1 MTTPAG
7 LLTGNAMP
15 HERPP
20 SAGRSP
26 ASSPRTRLA
35 LTTAIAGVLA
45 LGYVI
50 ASPAGGDLPAQLLR
64 AKLFAAEGF
73 GLWDNWWYAGHDVLG
88 YSLLFPPLAWL
99 LTPQLVAALAAVA
112 TAAMFGM
119 LAEHQ
124 FGADSWVGAVW
135 FACATLTNLLSGRLT
150 YATGLMF
157 AVATVLALQRRRPWP
172 ATLAALLASLTSPV
186 AALFAALAG
195 AACVASSRSGR
206 QATLGACV
214 IAAALAPALALSI
227 AFPEGGSEPFNST
240 QLWQVLAVT
249 AILLAGLGRGQ
260 RTLGAGL
267 ILYGLGCYA
276 SYRLATPV
284 GGNAARLG
292 ELLGGPL
299 AALLWWRRRPALL
312 LIAAVPLLYV
322 QWQPTIQ
329 DLSIAN
335 RTPSSSAGYYR
346 PLLQFIDRQPDG
358 PFRIEIPFTRG
369 HWEADYVAPTV
380 ALARGWER
388 QLDEKYNALFYGGR
402 LTAARYDTWLH
413 ELAVSFVAVPDAP
426 LDWSSAAEVSLIDRG
441 LPYLHLVLQARHW
454 RVYAVS
460 DPTPLADGVA
470 TVTALGPNSVTLVAS
485 SSGRTLVRVR
495 YSPYWAV
502 SEAPGCVRQAGQFTE
517 LDTRRPGPLRLVM
530 DFSLW
535 RIGAHSS
542 RCS

>member
-1 MTTPAG
+1 MPA
-7 LLTGNAMP
+7 
-15 HERPP
+15 
-20 SAGRSP
+20 
-26 ASSPRTRLA
+26 A
-35 LTTAIAGVLA
+35 LAGVLGLA
-45 LGYVI
+45 YVI

-73 GLWDNWWYAGHDVLG
+73 GIWNNWWYAGHDVIG
-88 YSLLFPPLAWL
+88 YSLVFPPLAWL
-99 LTPQLVAALAAVA
+99 LTPQIVAALAAVA
-112 TAAMFGM
+112 TAAMFGA
-119 LAEHQ
+119 LAERQ
-124 FGADSWVGAVW
+124 FGPDSWLGAVW
-135 FACATLTNLLSGRLT
+135 FACGTLTNLLSGRLT

-157 AVATVLALQRRRPWP
+157 TVAAVLALQRRYAWL
-172 ATLAALLASLTSPV
+172 AALAALLASLTSPV
-186 AALFAALAG
+186 AALFTALAG
-195 AACVASSRSGR
+195 AACVLGSRSR
-206 QATLGACV
+206 EQAVAGAAV
-214 IAAALAPALALSI
+214 VFAALVPALALSV
-227 AFPEGGSEPFNST
+227 AFPEGGSEPFNPT

-260 RTLGAGL
+260 RTLRAGL
-267 ILYGLGCYA
+267 ILYAAGCYA

-312 LIAAVPLLYV
+312 VLAALPLLYV

-335 RTPSSSAGYYR
+335 DTPSSRASYYR
-346 PLLQFIDRQPDG
+346 PLLRFIEAQPDG

-369 HWEADYVAPTV
+369 HWEADYVAPSV

-388 QLDEKYNALFYGGR
+388 QLDDKYNALFYTGR
-402 LTAARYDTWLH
+402 PTAAGYDAWLH
-413 ELAVSFVAVPDAP
+413 QLAVGFVAVPDAP
-426 LDWSSAAEVSLIDRG
+426 LDWSSTAEATLIERG
-441 LPYLHLVLQARHW
+441 LPYLHLVLRAQHW

-460 DPTPLADGVA
+460 DPTPLAQGIA
-470 TVTALGPNSVTLVAS
+470 TVTALRPNSVTLVARGA
-485 SSGRTLVRVR
+485 GRTLVRVR

-502 SEAPGCVRQAGQFTE
+502 SEAPGCVRRAGQFTE
-517 LDTRRPGPLRLVM
+517 LDTRRPGPVRLVI

-535 RIGAHSS
+535 RIQADSP